1 MREKNMVGGM
11 MRIGCIL
18 ATIMAVGVGMSLL
31 LTATAFASQ
40 ADDPLADPFAA
51 TSAAGRQD
59 TLADPLEPLNR
70 FFFTVN
76 DRLYFWALKPVATG
90 YAKVV
95 PEETRLNFRYFFY
108 NLLAPVRVISN
119 LLQGKIEESGIE
131 LARFVINSTIGIAGF
146 DDPAAQGFGLHP
158 SNEDLGQTLGV
169 YGLGSGFYICWPILG
184 PSTLRDSFG
193 MVGDSFLNPLSYL
206 IGGDMVAGGGVY
218 VGKEVNDASLVLG
231 DYEQFTEAAFDPYVA
246 IRDAYH
252 QYRSNQVRDLDNARN
267 TSFVGEPGGKRPPFS
282 TVSAQ

>member
-1 MREKNMVGGM
+1 M
-11 MRIGCIL
+11 MRMGRIP
-18 ATIMAVGVGMSLL
+18 AMIMAVGVGLSLL
-31 LTATAFASQ
+31 LTAAAGAVQ

-51 TSAAGRQD
+51 TSTTGWQD

-95 PEETRLNFRYFFY
+95 PEETRINFRYFFH
-108 NLLAPVRVISN
+108 NLLAPVRVVSN
-119 LLQGKIEESGIE
+119 LLQGKIEDSGIE
-131 LARFVINSTIGIAGF
+131 LARFVINSTIGIGGF

-169 YGLGSGFYICWPILG
+169 YGLGNGFYICWPILG
-184 PSTLRDSFG
+184 PSTLRDSVG

-206 IGGDMVAGGGVY
+206 MGADAGAGGGVY
-218 VGKEVNDASLVLG
+218 VGKEVNNTSLVLG

-252 QYRSNQVRDLDNARN
+252 QYRSNQVRDLEDARN
-267 TSFVGEPGGKRPPFS
+267 TSFLGEPGGKTTP
-282 TVSAQ
+282 AK